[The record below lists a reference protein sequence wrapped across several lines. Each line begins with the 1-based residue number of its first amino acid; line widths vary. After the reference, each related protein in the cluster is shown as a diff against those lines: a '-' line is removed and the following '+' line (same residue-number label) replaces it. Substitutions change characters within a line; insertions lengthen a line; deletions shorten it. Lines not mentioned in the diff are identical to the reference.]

1 MPTILSHPAVPLAI
15 GLGLSSDVLPKR
27 LLLAGVVGSILPD
40 VDILAFPFGIP
51 YEDAF
56 GHRGF
61 SHSFFAAAL
70 VALLGVCACGMLRTN
85 FIKAFAFLLVSTASH
100 GVLDA
105 FTNGGLGIA
114 FLWPWSANRYFA
126 PFRPIR
132 VSPIGISDFFQSG
145 GVHVLL
151 SELLWIWLPCALAY
165 AALTAYRGRLAL
177 SEGLKSES
185 LGRNRK
191 PKP

>member
-15 GLGLSSDVLPKR
+15 GLGFGSDVLPKR

-40 VDILAFPFGIP
+40 LDILAFYFGIP
-51 YEDAF
+51 YDNVF

-70 VALLGVCACGMLRTN
+70 VALLGACAYRMLRTS

-100 GVLDA
+100 GILDA
-105 FTNGGLGIA
+105 FTDGGRGIA
-114 FLWPWSANRYFA
+114 FLWPWSVNRYFA

-132 VSPIGISDFFQSG
+132 VSPIGISPFFSEG
-145 GVHVLL
+145 GIAVLL